1 MQADHVILLINLALE
16 VLSYSSTLTE
26 YSHIIA
32 TATISFLGTG
42 LMNMLADNKLK
53 EAADAVNYKPVE
65 RFVFSKKSR
74 RFIVSNWASI
84 QCGDI
89 IKIKM
94 NQEIP
99 CDALILDIVGSK
111 SANQCCYT
119 RGGLFDDDSNPSL
132 KRSYQGTMNKTG
144 QRISAAKF
152 VDQISGIVKWEYNH
166 QGYFSGSFKQEN
178 SPAAFDITPENIVQ
192 RGCYMQNANQAI
204 CLALN
209 VGAFTMGNQY

>member
-1 MQADHVILLINLALE
+1 MQTDHVILLVNLALE
-16 VLSYSSTLTE
+16 ILSNSSTVTE

-32 TATISFLGTG
+32 VATISFLVTG
-42 LMNMLADNKLK
+42 LMNLLADQKLK
-53 EAADAVNYKPVE
+53 EAADSVNNKPVE
-65 RFVFSKKSR
+65 RFVFSKRSSK
-74 RFIVSNWASI
+74 FTVCNWASI

-111 SANQCCYT
+111 TSNQSCYT

-152 VDQISGIVKWEYNH
+152 VDQISAIVKWEYNH
-166 QGYFSGSFKQEN
+166 NGYFSGTFKQEN
-178 SPAAFDITPENIVQ
+178 SPAAFDITPDNIVQ
-192 RGCYMQNANQAI
+192 RGCYMQNA
-204 CLALN
+204 
-209 VGAFTMGNQY
+209 T